1 MPLTG
6 KQTTTQ
12 KNNSQQLNT
21 FPGDPKM
28 SQQILDHVESNSL
41 KTEIDKFEIG
51 DTVDVHNRILEGN
64 KERTQVF
71 NGVVIARSGAGSR
84 EMFTVR
90 RIVSGEGV
98 ERKFPVHSPKI
109 AKIVVKRSGVTR
121 RAKLYYLRD
130 RIGKAVRLRVRL
142 GMRHQRRGGRVCGPG
157 GPALAAGEE
166 ARAQDVPAADGRPRR
181 ARRVGVGRRL
191 LRAVLP
197 VAAALVPRARRL
209 RLLHA
214 LQGDGTPARRA
225 PLPAA
230 MCHRTPLRAAT
241 RQPRAAAFLMLTSGW
256 LAQYRSSGACDSVL

>member
-6 KQTTTQ
+6 KQTTIQ

-130 RIGKAVRLRVRL
+130 RIGKAVRLRE
-142 GMRHQRRGGRVCGPG
+142 RRT
-157 GPALAAGEE
+157 
-166 ARAQDVPAADGRPRR
+166 DVA
-181 ARRVGVGRRL
+181 
-191 LRAVLP
+191 
-197 VAAALVPRARRL
+197 
-209 RLLHA
+209 
-214 LQGDGTPARRA
+214 
-225 PLPAA
+225 
-230 MCHRTPLRAAT
+230 
-241 RQPRAAAFLMLTSGW
+241 SK
-256 LAQYRSSGACDSVL
+256 